1 MDKVSRRLAAILI
14 ADIVGY
20 SRLMQADEVGTL
32 TCLQRYLADEVDP
45 RIAGNGGRIV
55 KTLGDGILAEFP
67 QHGQCCALRPQPA
80 DRSEKWFGS

>member
-67 QHGQCCALRPQPA
+67 PARSMLCAAPSA
-80 DRSEKWFGS
+80 C